1 MLPTNSDA
9 RLFSFFLDLSR
20 AQRVISYIIRQLR
33 KKDLNMIF
41 NKSSGN
47 PGTRPAIGLFA
58 AIALLGSG
66 SLWAE
71 TVATVNGAEISSDVL
86 NLYLES
92 RTQKPASAATPEERA
107 ALLDEIKDLYLLSTQ
122 PRAKELAQ
130 EPRTRAQVELQSRGI
145 LAQAVAGDFLASNAA
160 TDAEIKSAYD
170 EQIALA
176 PPLEFKA
183 RHILVET
190 QSQAQELVAAL
201 NGGADFAEL
210 AKEKSTGPSGPNGG
224 DLGWF
229 GPSQM
234 VAPFSKAVA
243 SLEDG
248 AFTKTPVQTQFGWH
262 VILREDSR
270 ESNPPTLESVRDVVK
285 QRIEQEKLQMYLQ
298 ELRATLDK

>member
-1 MLPTNSDA
+1 
-9 RLFSFFLDLSR
+9 
-20 AQRVISYIIRQLR
+20 
-33 KKDLNMIF
+33 MIF
-41 NKSSGN
+41 NKGSGI
-47 PGTRPAIGLFA
+47 PGTRPAVGVIA
-58 AIALLGSG
+58 AIALLASG

-71 TVATVNGAEISSDVL
+71 TVATVNGAEISSDVF
-86 NLYLES
+86 NIYLES
-92 RTQKPASAATPEERA
+92 RIQKPAAAATPDERA
-107 ALLDEIKDLYLLSTQ
+107 TILDEIKDIYLLSTQ
-122 PRAKELAQ
+122 PRAKELRKDSRTKAQ
-130 EPRTRAQVELQSRGI
+130 IELQNRGI

-160 TDAEIKSAYD
+160 SDAEIKSAYD
-170 EQIALA
+170 EQIALS

-190 QSQAQELVAAL
+190 QSQAQELVEAL

-234 VAPFSKAVA
+234 VAPFSQAVA

-248 AFTKTPVQTQFGWH
+248 AFTKSPVQTQFGWH

-270 ESNPPTLESVRDVVK
+270 ESKPPTLESVRDVVK
-285 QRIEQEKLQMYLQ
+285 QRIEQEKLQKYLQ

>member
-1 MLPTNSDA
+1 
-9 RLFSFFLDLSR
+9 
-20 AQRVISYIIRQLR
+20 
-33 KKDLNMIF
+33 MIF
-41 NKSSGN
+41 TKGSGIT
-47 PGTRPAIGLFA
+47 GTRPAVSVFA
-58 AIALLGSG
+58 AIALMVSG

-71 TVATVNGAEISSDVL
+71 TVSTVNGTEISSDVFD
-86 NLYLES
+86 LYLES
-92 RTQKPASAATPEERA
+92 RIQKPASAVTADERA
-107 ALLDEIKDLYLLSTQ
+107 TILEEIKDIYLLTTQ
-122 PRAKELAQ
+122 PRAKELSQ
-130 EPRTRAQVELQSRGI
+130 EPRTKAQIELQTRGI
-145 LAQAVAGDFLASNAA
+145 MAQAVAGDFLARNAA
-160 TDAEIKSAYD
+160 SDAEIKSAYD

-190 QSQAQELVAAL
+190 QSQAQELVKEL
-201 NGGADFAEL
+201 EGGADFTEL
-210 AKEKSTGPSGPNGG
+210 AKQKSTGPSGPNGG

-234 VAPFSKAVA
+234 VAPFSKAVG

-270 ESNPPTLESVRDVVK
+270 EAKPPTLESVRDVVK

-298 ELRATLDK
+298 ELRATLTK